1 METTYDLDG
10 MMPREME
17 GLRVPRMRAIR
28 DQLLL
33 ASDWTVLP
41 DSPLNV
47 TAWVEYRQQLRDFP
61 ATWVPAPTVTF
72 PTPPT
77 D

>member
-1 METTYDLDG
+1 MTNTYDLDA

-28 DQLLL
+28 DQLLV

-61 ATWVPAPTVTF
+61 ETWVPAPTVTF

>member
-1 METTYDLDG
+1 MENTYDLDG
-10 MMPREME
+10 MMPREMQ

-28 DQLLL
+28 DQLLV

-47 TAWVEYRQQLRDFP
+47 AAWVEYRQQLRDFP
-61 ATWVPAPTVTF
+61 ATWEPAPTVTF
-72 PTPPT
+72 PTLPT